1 VERDRRWGELIGFPL
16 GRIAL
21 NITLKPIIDSW
32 PFLLKALWITVSLS
46 ISSMLLGLVIGIIVG
61 TLRTYG
67 GRLVNAV
74 LGFYV
79 DTMRSIPLLVVL
91 VWTFFAFPLVVGRSL
106 DAMTAGIIG
115 LGVHLGAYVAETI
128 RAGLTSVRRNQMQ
141 AGLAL
146 GMSRLQAIRTIVL
159 PQALIRMMPAL
170 GSLFVIAIKDSA
182 IASVIAVP
190 ELLRQTQIVA
200 GKTYRPFELYTAAM
214 IVYFLLCYPVARL
227 VDRAYRR
234 LQRLGSS

>member
-1 VERDRRWGELIGFPL
+1 M
-16 GRIAL
+16 

-32 PFLLKALWITVSLS
+32 PFLLKALWVTVSLS
-46 ISSMLLGLVIGIIVG
+46 VASMLLGLVIGILVG

-227 VDRAYRR
+227 VDRVYRR
-234 LQRLGSS
+234 LQHLGSS

>member
-1 VERDRRWGELIGFPL
+1 
-16 GRIAL
+16 L

-32 PFLLKALWITVSLS
+32 PFLLKALWVTVSLS
-46 ISSMLLGLVIGIIVG
+46 VASMLLGLVIGILVG

-227 VDRAYRR
+227 VDRVYRR
-234 LQRLGSS
+234 LQHLGSS